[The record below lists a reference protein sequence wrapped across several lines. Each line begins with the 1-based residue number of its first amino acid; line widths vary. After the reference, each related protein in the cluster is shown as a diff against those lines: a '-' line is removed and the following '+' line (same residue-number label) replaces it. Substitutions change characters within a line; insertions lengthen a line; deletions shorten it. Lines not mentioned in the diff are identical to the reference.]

1 MTSPKAPR
9 RSEII
14 RLVKL
19 GLTDQEIAD
28 LRTVSLNTVRTTL
41 SQARKLGKLPPVRG
55 QGVGKAFRVCSATYA
70 RLAAEATARG
80 VTAPNLCRRILDVVV
95 ADNLFRAVLGDEP

>member
-1 MTSPKAPR
+1 MTRKKAPC

-28 LRTVSLNTVRTTL
+28 LRAVSLSTVRTTL
-41 SQARKLGKLPPVRG
+41 SHARKLGELPPVHD
-55 QGVGKAFRVCSATYA
+55 QGVGKAFRMRSATYA

-80 VTAPNLCRRILDVVV
+80 ITAPNLCRRILDVVV